1 MLGRIGF
8 LGIVA
13 LGLFVI
19 ISGAGGKA
27 SAKVTVTCAAPD
39 APTASA
45 RFEWKAPKQDAVQS
59 WLDVSLAPDFTPG
72 WYQPHGPFAPSDNV
86 TTLDGLPQGRK
97 FYYRVNTLYPGEW
110 KQTAH
115 GSFTAE
121 CAPPTPAA
129 SHDPAASMAGTAVAS
144 GVQHAVQTEIAGRL
158 P

>member
-8 LGIVA
+8 LGIIA

-19 ISGAGGKA
+19 ISGAGSKA
-27 SAKVTVTCAAPD
+27 SAKITVTCAAPD
-39 APTASA
+39 APTATA
-45 RFEWKAPKQDAVQS
+45 LIEWKDPKQDAVQS

-72 WYQPHGPFAPSDNV
+72 WYQAHGPLAPAQTTV
-86 TTLDGLPQGRK
+86 TVDGLPQGRK

-115 GSFTAE
+115 GSFTAT
-121 CAPPTPAA
+121 CASPTPA
-129 SHDPAASMAGTAVAS
+129 SSQNPAGSLAGTAVAS
-144 GVQHAVQTEIAGRL
+144 GVQHAVQTEIAARL